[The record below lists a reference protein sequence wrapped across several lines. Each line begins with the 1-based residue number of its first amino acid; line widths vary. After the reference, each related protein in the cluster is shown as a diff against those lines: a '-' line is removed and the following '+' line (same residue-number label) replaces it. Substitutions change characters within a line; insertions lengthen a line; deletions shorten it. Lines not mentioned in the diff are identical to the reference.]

1 MSVTFSEY
9 DILYDIKKDDYN
21 KVRKRKRNEYINRQL
36 SRIERYMKKHHLL
49 LKNEFLEF
57 SCLPTKHIRI
67 GYIENICR
75 NKNWI
80 FKKCHLKIIHY

>member
-9 DILYDIKKDDYN
+9 DILYEIKKYRNHN
-21 KVRKRKRNEYINRQL
+21 KLRKRDEYTNRQL

-57 SCLPTKHIRI
+57 SYLPTKHIRI

-80 FKKCHLKIIHY
+80 SREWHLKIIHY

>member
-21 KVRKRKRNEYINRQL
+21 KVKRRKRKEYTNRQL
-36 SRIERYMKKHHLL
+36 ARIERYMKKHHLL

-57 SCLPTKHIRI
+57 SYLPTKHIRI
-67 GYIENICR
+67 PYIENICR
-75 NKNWI
+75 NRNWI
-80 FKKCHLKIIHY
+80 SKECNLKIIHY